1 MALHPRFDSR
11 AIAFMP
17 YSLPHRL
24 AQIITRV
31 PQFAL
36 PILRGWRLLDICIP
50 PIPAMM
56 TLSRTMAHIPPTREG
71 KRYG

>member
-1 MALHPRFDSR
+1 MALHQRFDSR
-11 AIAFMP
+11 AFAFMP
-17 YSLPHRL
+17 YILCRRL

-36 PILRGWRLLDICIP
+36 TGLRGWRLLDICFP
-50 PIPAMM
+50 PMPAMM
-56 TLSRTMAHIPPTREG
+56 TLSRTMAHMPPTREG